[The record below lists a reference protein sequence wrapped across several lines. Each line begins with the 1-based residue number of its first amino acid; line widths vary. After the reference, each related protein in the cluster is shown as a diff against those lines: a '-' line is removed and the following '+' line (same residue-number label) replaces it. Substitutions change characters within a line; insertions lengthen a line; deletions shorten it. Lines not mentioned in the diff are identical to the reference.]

1 MLFNFI
7 KVLPVLSEE
16 LKETCGTERCCYN
29 DPNSKG
35 T

>member
-16 LKETCGTERCCYN
+16 LKRNMRYWEVLL
-29 DPNSKG
+29 
-35 T
+35 